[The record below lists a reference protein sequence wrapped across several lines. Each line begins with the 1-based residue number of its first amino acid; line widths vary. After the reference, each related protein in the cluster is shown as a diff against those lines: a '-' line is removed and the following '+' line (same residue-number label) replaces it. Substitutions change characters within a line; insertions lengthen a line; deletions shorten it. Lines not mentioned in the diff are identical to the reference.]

1 MARLQQVI
9 AVLVVLISLGL
20 GWYAWVLGQR
30 AVKPQAVKPAG
41 ATVVVAA
48 KALPAG
54 APIGAD
60 GLRSETMALRPEGA
74 FEQAAAVVGKVPAEA
89 LVAGEPVLAKRLLG
103 EGAGL
108 EVRSGERAV
117 AVRVDEV
124 SGVANRLQPRHRV
137 DVFVV
142 LRRTPEEVGE
152 TQARL
157 LLPDVQVLAVGARGA
172 AGREEGQAA
181 RAAGNEPPRTV
192 VLAVHGDDVSRLLV
206 AAETGRLLLALRSA
220 SEAGAATLTE
230 SERPRWLAS
239 LSESSRATLRA
250 ISGGGTATA
259 DGVVP
264 AGSRASSAPRPAPA
278 VEIIRGTIQG
288 DAK

>member
-1 MARLQQVI
+1 MARIQQVI
-9 AVLVVLISLGL
+9 AVLVVLISLAL

-30 AVKPQAVKPAG
+30 AVKPQAAKPAG

-54 APIGAD
+54 VPIGAD
-60 GLRSETMALRPEGA
+60 GLRSETMAQRPEGA

-89 LVAGEPVLAKRLLG
+89 LVPGEPVLAKRLLG
-103 EGAGL
+103 EGAPF
-108 EVRSGERAV
+108 EVRRGERAV

-124 SGVANRLQPRHRV
+124 SGVANRLQPRNRV

-181 RAAGNEPPRTV
+181 RAGGNEPPRTV

-206 AAETGRLLLALRSA
+206 AAETGRLLLALRGA
-220 SEAGAATLTE
+220 GETGAATLTE
-230 SERPRWLAS
+230 NERPRWLAS

-250 ISGGGTATA
+250 LSGGGAPAAGTA
-259 DGVVP
+259 P
-264 AGSRASSAPRPAPA
+264 AGSRAVPAPRPAPA

-288 DAK
+288 DEK